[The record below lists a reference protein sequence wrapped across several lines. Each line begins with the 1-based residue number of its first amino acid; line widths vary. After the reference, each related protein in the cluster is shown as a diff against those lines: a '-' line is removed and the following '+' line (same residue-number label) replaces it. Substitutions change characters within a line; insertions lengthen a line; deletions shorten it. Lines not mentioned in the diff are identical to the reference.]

1 MQGGAG
7 FFANSSF
14 TRNSAAG
21 HGGSD
26 GLYFQVLHSSPHP
39 RCCAVLCCAVLCCAV
54 LCCALLCPAVPC
66 CALLCP
72 AVPCCAVPCCAL
84 LCPAVPCCALLCP
97 AAPYHAVLCRAVQ
110 AKDFTR
116 YGSTAENDFASA
128 TVKFAINPNGV
139 AFFLHLKRIQ
149 DYDSMRACKT
159 HLQCKSQTGR
169 LT

>member
-1 MQGGAG
+1 MHCACSVVL
-7 FFANSSF
+7 FCVMSSC
-14 TRNSAAG
+14 T
-21 HGGSD
+21 
-26 GLYFQVLHSSPHP
+26 VLH
-39 RCCAVLCCAVLCCAV
+39 CAAVQHTDLFNPTVCCAVLCCAV

-72 AVPCCAVPCCAL
+72 AV

-139 AFFLHLKRIQ
+139 AFFLHLKRFQ
-149 DYDSMRACKT
+149 DYDSMRACKSLLPCT
-159 HLQCKSQTGR
+159 SLTGR